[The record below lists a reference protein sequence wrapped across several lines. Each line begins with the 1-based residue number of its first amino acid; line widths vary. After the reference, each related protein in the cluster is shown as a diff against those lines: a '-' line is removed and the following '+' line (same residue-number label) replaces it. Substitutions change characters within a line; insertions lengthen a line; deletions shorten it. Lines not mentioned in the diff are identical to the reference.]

1 MCNKK
6 SAGPRMEPWGTPTLT
21 GYSCDDLASRTN
33 QRRLLLREIE
43 LDATARIAPDLLKA
57 LAIPSD
63 TTVRKSAVGREDLKP
78 YLKSQKRPY
87 FLTWSTILLFRSLFR
102 KII

>member
-6 SAGPRMEPWGTPTLT
+6 SVGPRMEPWGTPTLT
-21 GYSCDDLASRTN
+21 GYSCDDLAFRTN

-43 LDATARIAPDLLKA
+43 LDISSATARIAPDLLKA

-63 TTVRKSAVGREDLKP
+63 TTVRRSAVGRDLK
-78 YLKSQKRPY
+78 S
-87 FLTWSTILLFRSLFR
+87 
-102 KII
+102 